1 MILSPCFDIY
11 FDRGV
16 AFLQVLRDPFE
27 WPANGRQDSWST
39 NTAEAVWDAEFMR
52 FHLHKELEHRD
63 CKSLLDGVAAGVSV
77 YKTLK
82 PRSFLGDQE
91 PFLMRYDA
99 VKVWILWSIKW
110 NQSLRTYNK
119 GAGTDSTPICLTSFH
134 PLLGPYLIHLCSA
147 YSIYFILFLGRV
159 VPTHVHPFIISQTD
173 CH

>member
-1 MILSPCFDIY
+1 MAVLQIRVAGANMQIPKSIPKSNMQIPIHLFRSIQTWAFFVVILPTVLIY

-27 WPANGRQDSWST
+27 WPRNGRQDSWST

-91 PFLMRYDA
+91 SFLMRYDA
-99 VKVWILWSIKW
+99 VKVWILWSSGTNHFGLTTKVLGRIRP
-110 NQSLRTYNK
+110 QSV
-119 GAGTDSTPICLTSFH
+119 SH
-134 PLLGPYLIHLCSA
+134 H
-147 YSIYFILFLGRV
+147 FIL
-159 VPTHVHPFIISQTD
+159 
-173 CH
+173 C